1 MKLTPGKLDLPLLT
15 TEFNIQRYKC
25 ADELNNEACVANHL
39 VFWQAVWGEA
49 WDAVHFNPSCFWPL
63 KHTACQINTV
73 KNGPHLDEF
82 KACLYIM

>member
-15 TEFNIQRYKC
+15 TEFNIHGCKC

-49 WDAVHFNPSCFWPL
+49 
-63 KHTACQINTV
+63 
-73 KNGPHLDEF
+73 
-82 KACLYIM
+82 